1 VSSCVVVNR
10 DQFYR
15 LVGESMCEAGILV
28 LVFGPLDELIQ
39 PTRADL
45 AAIVSFIL
53 TGLLFAI
60 LGMILE
66 SLD

>member
-1 VSSCVVVNR
+1 MR
-10 DQFYR
+10 
-15 LVGESMCEAGILV
+15 EAGILV